1 MLLFYNQIK
10 VPDIVV
16 PLWLQLRRSP
26 GVGWTLI
33 ATLTRSICFCA
44 AISGFPHLNPRTKF
58 LELVSIRS
66 KAENIRQ
73 ETKNVD
79 TTIQNRD
86 IYWLLPSRPRS
97 SMPPGSPCSPRAPPP
112 PWLPSTTASSPRHPS
127 RTKSPLRRR
136 WGRGGRGRRR
146 QKRWG
151 G

>member
-16 PLWLQLRRSP
+16 PLWLQLRRSLD
-26 GVGWTLI
+26 V
-33 ATLTRSICFCA
+33 ICFCA
-44 AISGFPHLNPRTKF
+44 AISEFPHLNPRTKF

-86 IYWLLPSRPRS
+86 IYWLLPSEAEELDAS
-97 SMPPGSPCSPRAPPP
+97 WFSMQPSCSASAMAPIYHR
-112 PWLPSTTASSPRHPS
+112 LITAAP
-127 RTKSPLRRR
+127 
-136 WGRGGRGRRR
+136 
-146 QKRWG
+146 
-151 G
+151 